1 LPNVGNLSSDNMG
14 SLSHSI
20 RPIHFET
27 ETLYGQKNIVKT
39 GNHRDSSSTN
49 IIFESSHVQHNTP
62 IPEKTGMKKFECM
75 FR

>member
-1 LPNVGNLSSDNMG
+1 MLGIYLQIIWEVCLTAFNQYIL
-14 SLSHSI
+14 
-20 RPIHFET
+20 ET